1 MQKLAPVFDSDTR
14 NAFKFAE
21 IVCDDDQSAATGM
34 ASNHLVIRP
43 DRCSLAGQFGTD
55 LTGMY
60 RCLKGHVGFDDQ
72 TKKKLRIK
80 SYDDLH
86 IYHHQRSYY
95 STCNQPLAF
104 FCIHHNHFR

>member
-1 MQKLAPVFDSDTR
+1 MLALTIRQKTTA
-14 NAFKFAE
+14 NK
-21 IVCDDDQSAATGM
+21 
-34 ASNHLVIRP
+34 
-43 DRCSLAGQFGTD
+43 
-55 LTGMY
+55 
-60 RCLKGHVGFDDQ
+60 
-72 TKKKLRIK
+72 IK